1 MGSGNI
7 ILVIC
12 VLYLKIFEYQ
22 KWKFGRLKNFKD
34 RGGILQEVREIINMK
49 FGKCLDVIGIEGNGN
64 IGIYFCIGELDQYF
78 YFCFR
83 GKLLVYGRF
92 QVQNLSLVVVWM
104 FLVFQEVKVYM
115 IMMF

>member
-1 MGSGNI
+1 MKFNNCFLVGIMGSGNV

-34 RGGILQEVREIINMK
+34 RGGIFQKVREIINMK

-92 QVQNLSLVVVWM
+92 QVQKFGCCLD
-104 FLVFQEVKVYM
+104 VFGV
-115 IMMF
+115 